1 MTETMTAMSERKL
14 GVLALSV
21 VVLFVGAVLVWY
33 SYQFTVC
40 LLGGVGPN
48 PPTGTCA
55 PSMRFFVPG
64 IIAIVAGG
72 AGLVYSLASRFA

>member
-1 MTETMTAMSERKL
+1 MTETMTAISDRKL

-21 VVLFVGAVLVWY
+21 VLLLVGAVLVWY

-48 PPTGTCA
+48 PPTGT
-55 PSMRFFVPG
+55 
-64 IIAIVAGG
+64 
-72 AGLVYSLASRFA
+72 

>member
-1 MTETMTAMSERKL
+1 MTETVTAMSDRKL

-21 VVLFVGAVLVWY
+21 VVLLVGAVLVWY

-40 LLGGVGPN
+40 LLGDAGPN

-55 PSMRFFVPG
+55 PNMRFRPH
-64 IIAIVAGG
+64 A
-72 AGLVYSLASRFA
+72 LSS